1 MRVATRAT
9 EELGEFLAQRDQVV
23 DELVGLDLWIQAA
36 HQPPIVARNTG
47 RTVSGVTLL
56 RLNATNRHHR
66 LTTDVDCQQRRMW
79 KTQVPGSDEQNVV
92 GNVAG
97 LEDLDDSRDRDPKR
111 QRDVI
116 GETEWPGS
124 GTALPTVDRNEVDA
138 ALPELIESARFPR
151 TTTGRLE

>member
-1 MRVATRAT
+1 
-9 EELGEFLAQRDQVV
+9 
-23 DELVGLDLWIQAA
+23 
-36 HQPPIVARNTG
+36 
-47 RTVSGVTLL
+47 
-56 RLNATNRHHR
+56 
-66 LTTDVDCQQRRMW
+66 MW